1 MPNYI
6 ITEYDT
12 IVSTYRIVAIDKQDA
27 INKIANGD
35 LIQRAVYRANGRKK
49 DRVKKKY
56 IAREIINGKKKI
68 QVICLPTKNKAT
80 TTSKIFCTPTRTR
93 ANEIHKIL

>member
-12 IVSTYRIVAIDKQDA
+12 IVSTYRINNAIDKQDA

-35 LIQRAVYRANGRKK
+35 LIQRAVYRANGFKK
-49 DRVKKKY
+49 DEVKKKY
-56 IAREIINGKKKI
+56 KAREIINGKKKI
-68 QVICLPTKNKAT
+68 QVVTERPQNQAGA
-80 TTSKIFCTPTRTR
+80 TSKIS
-93 ANEIHKIL
+93 